1 MKKLLVL
8 LFTIFSLGLGCS
20 YAQLDEVQGKINRFF
35 GREKVIQIVVIPSD
49 ATIKVNGSYYGEGS
63 AKVKIK
69 KNDFISLECSAPGY
83 ETLSTRVYG
92 NDGRKTIEIK
102 LKEDML
108 LKQTAESSIA
118 NNFFSVKVNKDLYSE
133 DKATGKR
140 DAEQAWKMA
149 HSVLLKYFDEI
160 MTSDAASGFI
170 QTPWIYKNY
179 VEAGKTLRHRVTIK
193 ESNIGGDL
201 TFQIKL
207 TSEMAPTQSRS
218 KEEAF
223 METNRIIKEFES
235 LVSEFQT
242 RLGEK

>member
-1 MKKLLVL
+1 MKRLL
-8 LFTIFSLGLGCS
+8 TILVSIFMIGMGPAN
-20 YAQLDEVQGKINRFF
+20 AQIDEVTGKISKFF
-35 GREKVIQIVVIPSD
+35 GRQKDIQIVVIPSN

-63 AKVKIK
+63 AKVTIK
-69 KNDFISLECSAPGY
+69 KKDFISLECSAPGY
-83 ETLSTRVYG
+83 ETLTTRVYG

-108 LKQTAESSIA
+108 LKQTAESSVA
-118 NNFFSVKVNKDLYSE
+118 NNFFTVKVNKSLYST
-133 DKATGKR
+133 DKKTGKR
-140 DAEQAWKMA
+140 NAENAWKMA
-149 HSVLLKYFDEI
+149 HSVLLKYFEEI
-160 MTSDAASGFI
+160 MTSDASSGFI

-179 VEAGKTLRHRVTIK
+179 VESGKTLRHRVTIK

-207 TSEMAPTQSRS
+207 ASEIAPTQARS
-218 KEEAF
+218 QEEAF
-223 METNRIIKEFES
+223 IETTRVMKEFES

>member
-1 MKKLLVL
+1 MILIG
-8 LFTIFSLGLGCS
+8 TGSA
-20 YAQLDEVQGKINRFF
+20 YAQLDEVSGKINKFF
-35 GREKVIQIVVIPSD
+35 GKEKEIQIVAIPSN

-63 AKVKIK
+63 AKLTIK
-69 KNDFISLECSAPGY
+69 KKDFVSLEVTAPGY
-83 ETLSTRVYG
+83 EPLTTRIYG

-108 LKQTAESSIA
+108 LKQTSESSTA
-118 NNFFSVKVNKDLYSE
+118 NNFFSVKVNKNLYS
-133 DKATGKR
+133 DDRKTGKR
-140 DAEQAWKMA
+140 NADNAWKMA

-170 QTPWIYKNY
+170 QTPWLYKNY
-179 VEAGKTLRHRVTIK
+179 IDAGKTLRHRVTIK

-207 TSEMAPTQSRS
+207 TSEMAPTQARN

-223 METNRIIKEFES
+223 IETNRVMKEFET
-235 LVSEFQT
+235 LISEFQT

>member
-1 MKKLLVL
+1 MSRIILLL
-8 LFTIFSLGLGCS
+8 AGLIFIGAADAS
-20 YAQLDEVQGKINRFF
+20 AQLDEVTGKINRFF
-35 GREKVIQIVVIPSD
+35 GREKEIQIVVIPSE
-49 ATIKVNGSYYGEGS
+49 ATIKVNGSYYGEG
-63 AKVKIK
+63 ATKVKIK

-83 ETLSTRVYG
+83 ETLTTRVYG

-108 LKQTAESSIA
+108 LRQTAESSVA
-118 NNFFSVKVNKDLYSE
+118 NNFFTVKVNKSLYS
-133 DKATGKR
+133 DNKKTGER
-140 DAEQAWKMA
+140 DATNAWKMA
-149 HSVLLKYFDEI
+149 HNVLLKYFDEI

-170 QTPWIYKNY
+170 QTPWLYKNY
-179 VEAGKTLRHRVTIK
+179 IEAGKTLRHRVTIK

-207 TSEMAPTQSRS
+207 TSEMAPTQARNQ
-218 KEEAF
+218 EESF
-223 METNRIIKEFES
+223 METTRIMKEFES